1 MNTILT
7 LSGAIGLF
15 LIVMGLLENLWRP
28 KAKRSGLAGLESAEP
43 LPTGRRALSPYTK
56 LESLL
61 YQARAPITVPEFVF
75 TSLGL
80 GSVLALVIFWVS
92 GALLLSLV
100 MFLMGAFLYYLYLT
114 GRRDRLARQYE
125 EIQPQVVY
133 TLYFYIKSHG
143 LDLIGAV
150 KHVAQSGPEIVR
162 DDWRILAAAV
172 SQERLNVDA
181 LNQLLTQ
188 RSSPSFTR
196 IVEALL
202 LFRDANLAE
211 LPQVLE
217 DLRRDISLEVEIARE
232 NAAGIFG
239 ARRQLLWVALMP
251 VGLAIV
257 FILMMPTFKA
267 FYQSLF
273 GQLLLLGL
281 WGFSGA
287 VYLFG
292 SRAAS
297 KASSLRPYSI
307 MLPEE
312 RPASTYLPL
321 AAGPDLQASATLPYT
336 EGERR

>member
-28 KAKRSGLAGLESAEP
+28 KAKGGGLAGLENAEP
-43 LPTGRRALSPYTK
+43 LITERRGLSPYNK
-56 LESLL
+56 LQTLL

-75 TSLGL
+75 TSLGM
-80 GSVLALVIFWVS
+80 GSALALVMYWVS
-92 GALLLSLV
+92 GALLLALV
-100 MFLMGAFLYYLYLT
+100 MLLAGAFTYYLYLT

-150 KHVAQSGPEIVR
+150 KNVAQTGPEIVR
-162 DDWRILAAAV
+162 DDWRTLAAAI
-172 SQERLNVDA
+172 SQERLNVVA
-181 LNQLLTQ
+181 LNRLLTH

-202 LFRDANLAE
+202 LFRDANIAQ
-211 LPQVLE
+211 LPQILE

-251 VGLAIV
+251 LALAIV

-297 KASSLRPYSI
+297 KASSLRPYTI
-307 MLPEE
+307 TLPEE

-321 AAGPDLQASATLPYT
+321 AAGPDLQASATLPYP
-336 EGERR
+336 EGEQR